1 MAPRGSSVPNR
12 GQTRRVTRK
21 DALGTPRGF
30 IMRAICGWCLRHLLL
45 AIPAYFRAK
54 RRLSE
59 EIEDAEHSYE
69 KQCQELDQVAQRLD
83 GNAILR
89 HQESAAQRLRSI
101 EDKARSNLLGITIGI
116 AVLFSGFNLAAGG
129 GLATLVPEWVRAPLL
144 FLLTVAVCY
153 LLTGG
158 AMALNAL
165 RLMPVV
171 LPSFLEEVSANKH
184 MRTVQAIWALE
195 QNESKHSGSGAA
207 GGAPVGVGGAGGGRR
222 AGLDGQARKYR
233 LST

>member
-1 MAPRGSSVPNR
+1 
-12 GQTRRVTRK
+12 
-21 DALGTPRGF
+21 
-30 IMRAICGWCLRHLLL
+30 MRAICGWGLRHLLL

-69 KQCQELDQVAQRLD
+69 EQCQELAQFAQQLD
-83 GNAILR
+83 GHAIQR

-129 GLATLVPEWVRAPLL
+129 GSATLVPEWVRAPLL
-144 FLLTVAVCY
+144 FLFTVAVCY

-158 AMALNAL
+158 VMALKAL

-171 LPSFLEEVSANKH
+171 LPSFREEASVNKH
-184 MRTVQAIWALE
+184 MRAVQAIWALE
-195 QNESKHSGSGAA
+195 QNERTALMRTNALSVSFDGMRNGVFCLAFAVVLLAVAVMLSGSDLP
-207 GGAPVGVGGAGGGRR
+207 APELGDDP
-222 AGLDGQARKYR
+222 GLIRVR
-233 LST
+233 LA